1 MKTEDVIKHFGKKA
15 NVARAL
21 NIARSSVSE
30 WGELVPERRAARLEK
45 LTGGALKYD

>member
-30 WGELVPERRAARLEK
+30 WGSWSPNDEPRDWKR
-45 LTGGALKYD
+45 